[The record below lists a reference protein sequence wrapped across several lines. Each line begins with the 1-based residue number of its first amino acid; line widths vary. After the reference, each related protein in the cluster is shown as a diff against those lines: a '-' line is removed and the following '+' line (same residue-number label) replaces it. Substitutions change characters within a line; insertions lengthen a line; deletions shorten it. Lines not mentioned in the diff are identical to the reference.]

1 MIKIFKKIKDK
12 IQKIREI
19 RLNRKLK
26 KLFPELPANDWVDK
40 LDESEYNIKYVMNQK
55 TLDRLKLIVSEGAFA
70 TYNVV
75 SVPDNLLRDGEVM
88 KVFSPKDKSEK
99 TACGQLIYLQKR
111 G

>member
-55 TLDRLKLIVSEGAFA
+55 TFDKLKL
-70 TYNVV
+70 VV
-75 SVPDNLLRDGEVM
+75 SDEALEAYDTTVVPNSLVQYGEVIEIY
-88 KVFSPKDKSEK
+88 FPKDKSEK
-99 TACGQLIYLQKR
+99 TAYGELIYLQKR